1 MILILNGPN
10 LNLLGQREPTIY
22 GTLTYTELNNRL
34 ADFAQELGVAIEVRQ
49 SNHEGI
55 LIDWV
60 QGAAGEGVR
69 GIVLNPGALAHYS
82 YALADAI
89 RSQPL
94 PVVEVHLSRVHAREA
109 FRAQLVTGAAATG
122 VISGLGISGYLLALR
137 YLHETVSA

>member
-60 QGAAGEGVR
+60 QGAAGEGAR
-69 GIVLNPGALAHYS
+69 GIILNPGALAHYS

-89 RSQPL
+89 RSQHL

-109 FRAQLVTGAAATG
+109 FRAQLVTGAAAAG

>member
-22 GTLTYTELNNRL
+22 GTLTYTELSSRL

-60 QGAAGEGVR
+60 QGAAGEGAR
-69 GIVLNPGALAHYS
+69 GIILNPGALAHYS

-109 FRAQLVTGAAATG
+109 FRAQLVTGAAAAG

-137 YLHETVSA
+137 YLHETVSE

>member
-1 MILILNGPN
+1 VILILNGPN

>member
-10 LNLLGQREPTIY
+10 LNLLGQREPSIY
-22 GTLTYTELNNRL
+22 GTLTYAELSSRL
-34 ADFAQELGVAIEVRQ
+34 SGFAQELGVAIEVRQ

-60 QGAAGEGVR
+60 QGAAGEGAR

-89 RSQPL
+89 RSQAL

-109 FRAQLVTGAAATG
+109 FRSQLVTGAAAAG

-137 YLHETVSA
+137 YLYETVSA